1 MKGRK
6 FELKKQTQ
14 LKKIRNKTH
23 KLPHLKGYSSLVFHL
38 ERDQILQTG
47 MSNET
52 KQQSVQ
58 ELRKKYFGTNEEQ
71 LRAQAYETMHD
82 QKNN

>member
-1 MKGRK
+1 MIGLN
-6 FELKKQTQ
+6 EGKKIRAKETNPT
-14 LKKIRNKTH
+14 KKIRNKTH

-58 ELRKKYFGTNEEQ
+58 ELRKNISVQTKSN
-71 LRAQAYETMHD
+71 
-82 QKNN
+82 

>member
-1 MKGRK
+1 MNSPSY
-6 FELKKQTQ
+6 L
-14 LKKIRNKTH
+14 N
-23 KLPHLKGYSSLVFHL
+23 